1 MVPQVSVG
9 DTLVTLM
16 THPEIVS
23 FIRTGAGDTELRITV
38 ERGDHIVPNIRE
50 AFPVKTE
57 QDLDQVLATSFCQV
71 QSHAKLHIKGCVC
84 LCVNPSPCTH
94 DFQIPSQQGF

>member
-1 MVPQVSVG
+1 MVWPQVSVG

-23 FIRTGAGDTELRITV
+23 LIRTGAGDTELGLTV

-57 QDLDQVLATSFCQV
+57 QELEQVKFVGIIYTVFLIFY
-71 QSHAKLHIKGCVC
+71 C
-84 LCVNPSPCTH
+84 LL
-94 DFQIPSQQGF
+94 